1 MSDTWRAYFP
11 DDAETPEDAVVLRP
25 QVWREIYNAEDAAEI
40 ACKYDYG
47 NRDGW
52 ERNGETFLIH
62 IIAPDGSE
70 TCWSARHEPTI
81 HHSVE
86 EIA

>member
-1 MSDTWRAYFP
+1 MNEYWKAYFP
-11 DDAETPEDAVVLRP
+11 DDGETPDGATVLRP
-25 QVWREIYNAEDAAEI
+25 PALRGIYTAEDAAEI
-40 ACKYDYG
+40 ACEYDYG

-70 TCWSARHEPTI
+70 TCWSARHEPMI